1 MNSEKNSSNFN
12 KDNKDCDLLNVPSN
26 TNEKYDN
33 DFKINSNKIN
43 NIDEDNCL
51 SKEVK
56 DLNKIS
62 KDDDDD
68 GFIPVKIK
76 KKGNST
82 NLKFLN

>member
-1 MNSEKNSSNFN
+1 MKSEKNSSNFN

-26 TNEKYDN
+26 TNEKYDY
-33 DFKINSNKIN
+33 DFKINSTKIN
-43 NIDEDNCL
+43 NMNEDNCL

-56 DLNKIS
+56 DSNKIS
-62 KDDDDD
+62 EDDDD